1 MGGGGL
7 EGGVIVKSFSM
18 VVKTSWVFKTSQK
31 KPNTHFLN
39 THWIHALLKKYFVD
53 HLRI

>member
-18 VVKTSWVFKTSQK
+18 VVKNHGYS
-31 KPNTHFLN
+31 KPVKRNL
-39 THWIHALLKKYFVD
+39 IHTF
-53 HLRI
+53 